1 VGRISTNCDKIVPS
15 SFEARKIRITEK
27 MHMRGYA
34 LFFSAMVLVSF
45 VVAFAG
51 QKTASSR
58 GHAEAELFWSNFQ
71 AAVAKN
77 DGDSVTEMTKFP
89 LSMPYG
95 VRSVK
100 SRLEFKKRYT
110 RIFDAE
116 TRKCFSEAKPQ
127 WDGENDS
134 KFSIKCGEAMMYWF
148 EKVNGRFLF
157 AAVDNVN
164 E

>member
-1 VGRISTNCDKIVPS
+1 VGRISTNSDEIVPR
-15 SFEARKIRITEK
+15 SFEARKIRIKEK
-27 MHMRGYA
+27 MHMIRYA

-45 VVAFAG
+45 VVIFAG
-51 QKTASSR
+51 QKQASSR
-58 GHAEAELFWSNFQ
+58 GHADAELFWTNFQ
-71 AAVAKN
+71 SAVAKN
-77 DGDSVTEMTKFP
+77 DSDSVTEMTKFP
-89 LSMPYG
+89 LLMPYG

-100 SRLEFKKRYT
+100 SKLEFKRRYT
-110 RIFDAE
+110 RIFDDE
-116 TRKCFSEAKPQ
+116 TRKCFSKAKPQ

-134 KFSIKCGEAMMYWF
+134 KFSINCGEAMMYWF